1 MITLKEGE
9 VRVMKIS
16 CYKKFILPFK
26 KIDFKILINNDCGS
40 SHCGSMITNSNS
52 TSIQEDAGSIPG
64 PAVGQGSGCR
74 CELQCRTQMRLRSCL
89 AMAVVVGGSCR
100 SSSHP

>member
-40 SHCGSMITNSNS
+40 SHCGSMITNPRS
-52 TSIQEDAGSIPG
+52 TTGDVGSIPG
-64 PAVGQGSGCR
+64 P
-74 CELQCRTQMRLRSCL
+74 TQWVKDPSLPG
-89 AMAVVVGGSCR
+89 VVV
-100 SSSHP
+100 